1 MSEKRLNKIKDF
13 LKQSPN
19 DSFLKYALAKEYE
32 KLGDLTTAISGYE
45 SLVESDAKYVGTYYH
60 LGKAYEQQN
69 DFPKALEIYEKGMT
83 VAKEIGD
90 KHALSELA
98 GAKMLIED

>member
-13 LKQSPN
+13 LKQSPE
-19 DSFLKYALAKEYE
+19 DSFLKYALAKEHE
-32 KLGDLTTAISGYE
+32 KLGNLSVAISTYE
-45 SLVESDAKYVGTYYH
+45 ALIETDPKYVGTYYH

-69 DFPKALEIYEKGMT
+69 DFSKALDVYEKGMA
-83 VAKEIGD
+83 VAQEIGD

-98 GAKMLIED
+98 GAKILIED

>member
-1 MSEKRLNKIKDF
+1 MVEKRLNQIKDF
-13 LKQSPN
+13 LKNSPN
-19 DSFLKYALAKEYE
+19 DPFLKYALAKEYE
-32 KLGDLTTAISGYE
+32 KLGRLNDAVKEYE
-45 SLVESDAKYVGTYYH
+45 ALVEFDPKYIGTYYH

-69 DFPKALEIYEKGMT
+69 DLSKALEIYKKGMD

-98 GAKMLIED
+98 GAKLLIED

>member
-1 MSEKRLNKIKDF
+1 MSEKRLEQIKNF
-13 LKQSPN
+13 LKQSPH
-19 DSFLKYALAKEYE
+19 DSFLKYALAKEFE
-32 KLGDLTTAISGYE
+32 KLGELSTAISTYE
-45 SLVESDAKYVGTYYH
+45 ALVATDPKYVGTYYH

-69 DFPKALEIYEKGMT
+69 DFSKALEIYEQGMA

-98 GAKMLIED
+98 GAKILIDD